1 MSEDRLGR
9 IKQAIE
15 ENDGAPWPIVVE
27 DCRWLIS
34 EVDRLTHLH
43 NLDHSLADQWRQE
56 LDAAHRFLN
65 DIGPPPD
72 LPLPDRL
79 RHWQNYCCLMRDD
92 IRAKDAT
99 IASLWHEASTLRGAL
114 EPFIR
119 DYPVTLR
126 KSGPLPPGYTSDE
139 FDAHCVFCDQG
150 DRRTFTVRPH
160 SKDCPIY
167 GAKKALDHTEEEDGP
182 LFEGKWTGS
191 MGPTEEKK

>member
-1 MSEDRLGR
+1 MSEDRL
-9 IKQAIE
+9 
-15 ENDGAPWPIVVE
+15 DWPTITIDRDAKTGE
-27 DCRWLIS
+27 HLYILKPDEYDRFKA
-34 EVDRLTHLH
+34 EVKRLR
-43 NLDHSLADQWRQE
+43 NE
-56 LDAAHRFLN
+56 LTTSHRFLN

-79 RHWQNYCCLMRDD
+79 RHWQNYCRVMRDD
-92 IRAKDAT
+92 MREKDTT
-99 IASLWHEASTLRGAL
+99 IATLREAL
-114 EPFIR
+114 EPFVR
-119 DYPVTLR
+119 DYPTEVR
-126 KSGPLPPGYTSDE
+126 EKGPLPPGYTSDE

-191 MGPTEEKK
+191 MGPTEGDK